1 MNDLFEKFKNL
12 VNDAEAELKISVK
25 PGLKTTVY
33 GDGNTIGLLMA
44 MLSIANVL
52 SNKGGTIEDALNA
65 AIRLSRITGSVVC
78 ESEEQMNVMEAII
91 KTGIK
96 PEDLQK

>member
-1 MNDLFEKFKNL
+1 MNNIFEKFKNL
-12 VNDAEAELKISVK
+12 VNDAEAELKISVN

-52 SNKGGTIEDALNA
+52 SKKGGTIEDALNA
-65 AIRLSRITGSVVC
+65 AIKLSRLTGSVVC